1 MNTYNAS
8 GTFVPQE
15 QPLTID
21 NSNGL
26 DLSNYFKQLAKV
38 LEETKDKQGRIQ
50 TILLFKNDFLAK
62 YNKHFNQA
70 LNDYMI
76 SELKKEFTAG
86 QFYPTQVV
94 KAKLRR
100 IYNSEFIPL
109 KFYKRTPKMIDLKK
123 YKWFKFAYKSFP
135 NSDEHLKGIEIISS
149 LI

>member
-1 MNTYNAS
+1 MNTHNTS
-8 GTFVPQE
+8 GTVVLQE
-15 QPLTID
+15 QTLTSHRIND
-21 NSNGL
+21 L
-26 DLSNYFKQLAKV
+26 DLNVYFRQLAKV
-38 LEETKDKQGRIQ
+38 LEETKDKEGRIQ
-50 TILLFKNDFLAK
+50 TILLFKEEFLAK

-70 LNDYMI
+70 LNDYII
-76 SELKKEFTAG
+76 SELKKEFIVG

-100 IYNSEFIPL
+100 IYNSEFIPV
-109 KFYKRTPKMIDLKK
+109 KFHKRTPKMIDLKK